1 MRYFYTIILFLLHT
15 LIMIKALG
23 SMHIL
28 RNQHFPSSGP
38 PSPYSDSQKEHFHAP
53 YWVNYKHISIIIMR
67 NI

>member
-28 RNQHFPSSGP
+28 RNQHFPNSGP
-38 PSPYSDSQKEHFHAP
+38 PSPYRESQKEHFHALEEMGQELWP
-53 YWVNYKHISIIIMR
+53 GFEN
-67 NI
+67 